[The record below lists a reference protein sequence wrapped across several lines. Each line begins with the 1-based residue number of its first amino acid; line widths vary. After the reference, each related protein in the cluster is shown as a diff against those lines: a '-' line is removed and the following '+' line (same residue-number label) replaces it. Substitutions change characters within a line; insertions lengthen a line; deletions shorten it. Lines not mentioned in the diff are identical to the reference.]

1 MTHGFKIAGL
11 ALGLVVLGFGPAGA
25 GGYKHSGTGSD
36 IRSGTSTE
44 GQDIAGPVSGA
55 EPARASAAAP

>member
-11 ALGLVVLGFGPAGA
+11 SLAVVVLGFGPAGA

-36 IRSGTSTE
+36 IRS
-44 GQDIAGPVSGA
+44 A
-55 EPARASAAAP
+55 PARSRRTTVQLV